1 MTKVELLFKLTRPLD
16 ESLMERIADAHS
28 IYGMYRVQVLQNPD
42 RLRVEYDASRLS
54 AHDVEAAL
62 HASGIPAERE

>member
-28 IYGMYRVQVLQNPD
+28 IYGMYRVQVLPNPD

-54 AHDVEAAL
+54 VHDVEAAL
-62 HASGIPAERE
+62 HASGIPAERD